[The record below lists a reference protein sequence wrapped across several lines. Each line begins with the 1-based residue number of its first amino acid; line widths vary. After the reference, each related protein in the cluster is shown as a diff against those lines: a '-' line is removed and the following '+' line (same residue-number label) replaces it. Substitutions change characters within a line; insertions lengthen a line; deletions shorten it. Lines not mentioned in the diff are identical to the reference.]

1 MAAFDWN
8 PEFCLRAI
16 PAAVL
21 IASCSPIGAAEEPA
35 QTPATQTD
43 TSLHPESG
51 LEIIDVSIET
61 SKGTVSFKTE
71 LADTPEAQQRGL
83 MFRTELA
90 DDEGM
95 LFPSDAPET
104 RSFWMKNT
112 PLPLDL
118 IFIGPDGRITNIE
131 RGEPYSL
138 DSIPSAGLS
147 SAVFEIRGGLS
158 EKFGIATGDKVEW
171 DLPE

>member
-1 MAAFDWN
+1 MVRLLAIAGAMVLAACSPAVPGQAQASDA
-8 PEFCLRAI
+8 PPAGDT
-16 PAAVL
+16 AAV
-21 IASCSPIGAAEEPA
+21 
-35 QTPATQTD
+35 
-43 TSLHPESG
+43 HPVSG
-51 LEIIDVSIET
+51 LQIIEVAIET
-61 SKGTVSFKTE
+61 AKGSVTFKTE
-71 LADTPEAQQRGL
+71 LADTPAAQSRGL

-95 LFPSDAPET
+95 LFPSGTPET

-118 IFIGPDGRITNIE
+118 IFIGTDGRITNIE

-138 DSIPSAGLS
+138 DSIPSAGLTT
-147 SAVFEIRGGLS
+147 AVFEIRGGLS
-158 EKFGIATGDKVEW
+158 EKLGIVAGDKVEW